1 MLAWTLTRKGEQ
13 VTPPVHG
20 DFIAN
25 DLVALITAATHGQG
39 LVYAPLPRI
48 LPLLRSGELK
58 LVLSDWLS
66 PGIEIFL
73 HYPSR
78 KGLPARVKAFV
89 EFMLER
95 LRRHPDLQSAPHTLL
110 KPFRD

>member
-1 MLAWTLTRKGEQ
+1 
-13 VTPPVHG
+13 
-20 DFIAN
+20 
-25 DLVALITAATHGQG
+25 
-39 LVYAPLPRI
+39 
-48 LPLLRSGELK
+48 LLRSGELK

-66 PGIEIFL
+66 PDEIFL